1 MRVAWSGARSPC
13 CAASALPTP
22 TGDLMTK
29 DLNSTGR
36 WLRRIKQGLASE
48 PQDREELL
56 TVLHEAG
63 ERGLVDSDAL
73 SMIEGVLEVSE
84 AQVRDIMVPRAQMVF
99 VRRHER
105 AAVIL
110 PKVVESGHSRFP
122 VMDEDRDD
130 IVGILLAK
138 DLLRLSVE
146 KHERF
151 DIREFMRPALFVP
164 ESKRLNVLLREFRR
178 NRNHM
183 AIVVDEYGGVSG
195 LVTIEDVIE
204 QIVGEIDDEY
214 DVDDDLNIRRDAERQ
229 FTVRGVT
236 RIAEFNEYFGARLSE
251 EEGFDTVAGLLMKE
265 FGRLPRRGD
274 AATIDGFEFR
284 VTRADRRRID
294 ALRVVP
300 PQDVI
305 PPEERLSDGES

>member
-1 MRVAWSGARSPC
+1 MA
-13 CAASALPTP
+13 
-22 TGDLMTK
+22 K
-29 DLNSTGR
+29 DLNATGR
-36 WLRRIKQGLASE
+36 WLKRIAQGFVGE
-48 PQDREELL
+48 PQDRTELVAL
-56 TVLHEAG
+56 LRQASQ
-63 ERGLVDSDAL
+63 RGLVEPDAL
-73 SMIEGVLEVSE
+73 SMLEGVLEVGDL
-84 AQVRDIMVPRAQMVF
+84 QVRDIMIPRAQMVF
-99 VRRHER
+99 VRRDDPFSKL
-105 AAVIL
+105 L
-110 PKVVESGHSRFP
+110 PVVVESGHSRFP

-138 DLLRLSVE
+138 DLLRLYSSDVR
-146 KHERF
+146 ERF
-151 DIREFMRPALFVP
+151 DIREYMRPVVFVP
-164 ESKRLNVLLREFRR
+164 EAKRLNVLLKDFRR

-183 AIVVDEYGGVSG
+183 ALVVDEYGGVSG

-204 QIVGEIDDEY
+204 QIVGEIDDEF
-214 DVDDDLNIRRDAERQ
+214 DVEDDHNIRKEAERQ

-236 RIAEFNEYFGARLSE
+236 RIEEFNEYFGAHLSE

-305 PPEERLSDGES
+305 PPEERPSGGES